1 MRSAHVTEETLA
13 RLAHGQITSE
23 DASDVIGHLRSCV
36 PCASLGRRTAEP
48 ELAHLRASL
57 GTVGKIAEERHL
69 DPEAE
74 LIPYV
79 DGTLGPVEREI
90 VETHLDDCAMC
101 AAEVAD
107 LRAAVRPAP
116 RRWWLGVVAA
126 VLFLG
131 VLVAVILA
139 LRSSRLAPAPPPVV
153 RRQPE
158 TTTTAAVPTPPVR
171 TAARYADPEWEHL
184 VADAISSGDLPRSR
198 RLDALQSG
206 ADVLRGTSTAPDAI
220 APAGI
225 VVEDARPTFTWP
237 RREDGVYEVFLFD
250 GDRQV
255 ARSGSLSA
263 PSWTPPTELPRGR
276 TLTWQVEI
284 SRKDALETIPAPP
297 APPARF
303 LVVSESE
310 ERELRRA
317 GEAKD
322 ADDLL
327 LAVLY
332 ARAGLRRESEEAL
345 RKAAAHGDAAA
356 AQLLARRP

>member
-1 MRSAHVTEETLA
+1 MTEETLA
-13 RLAHGQITSE
+13 RLAHGQLTSE

-36 PCASLGRRTAEP
+36 PCASLGRRTADP

-57 GTVGKIAEERHL
+57 GTVGKVVEERHL
-69 DPEAE
+69 DPETE
-74 LIPYV
+74 LVPYV

-101 AAEVAD
+101 TAEVAD
-107 LRAAVRPAP
+107 LHAAVRPAP
-116 RRWWLGVVAA
+116 RRRWLGVVAA

-139 LRSSRLAPAPPPVV
+139 LRPSTLAPTPPPVV

-158 TTTTAAVPTPPVR
+158 TTTTATAPTP
-171 TAARYADPEWEHL
+171 TATRYADPEWEHF
-184 VADAISSGDLPRSR
+184 VADAISNGDLPRSK
-198 RLDALQSG
+198 RLEDLQEG
-206 ADVLRGTSTAPDAI
+206 ADILRGTSATPDAI

-225 VVEDARPTFTWP
+225 VVEEARPTFTWP
-237 RREDGVYEVFLFD
+237 QRLNGNYDVFIFD

-255 ARSGSLSA
+255 AQSGSLSKT
-263 PSWTPPTELPRGR
+263 SWTPTTDLPRGR
-276 TLTWQVEI
+276 MLTWQVEI
-284 SRKDALETIPAPP
+284 SRDDALETIPAPP

-303 LVVSESE
+303 LIVSESE

-317 GEAKD
+317 REAKD
-322 ADDLL
+322 SDELL

-332 ARAGLRRESEEAL
+332 ARAGLRRQSEEAL

-356 AQLLARRP
+356 AKLLARRQP